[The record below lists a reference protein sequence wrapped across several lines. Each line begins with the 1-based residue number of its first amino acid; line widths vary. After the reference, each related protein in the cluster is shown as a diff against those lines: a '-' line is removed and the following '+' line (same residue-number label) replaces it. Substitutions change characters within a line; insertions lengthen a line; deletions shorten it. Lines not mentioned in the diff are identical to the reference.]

1 MKFSSPCGNVTPGL
15 ERNRDGENS
24 SLVTHGTFP
33 IPHSWLSSCG
43 KIKIP
48 HLRLR
53 RSWGIFISSRLLSH
67 SWGIGKYLLWLV
79 GKDPLTLLWDPPQ
92 GFSKHHL
99 IKREEPFSYGK
110 IYFVHFGEVST
121 P

>member
-1 MKFSSPCGNVTPGL
+1 MNTTICTSFLVSIAFLNICYY
-15 ERNRDGENS
+15 
-24 SLVTHGTFP
+24 SLAFYL
-33 IPHSWLSSCG
+33 IFLS
-43 KIKIP
+43 
-48 HLRLR
+48 
-53 RSWGIFISSRLLSH
+53 F
-67 SWGIGKYLLWLV
+67 LV
-79 GKDPLTLLWDPPQ
+79 NFLTKDPLTLLWDPPQ